1 MYSRF
6 QVLDSE
12 FLVSGTRI
20 LHSDLLRGTAR
31 FESPGFRI
39 PPAKNVL
46 DYGIGIVALH
56 GLMQTPS
63 CEKIAGPK
71 SGSELSKKAQHLSLS

>member
-20 LHSDLLRGTAR
+20 LHSNLLRGTVR

-46 DYGIGIVALH
+46 DYGIGIVTYH

-71 SGSELSKKAQHLSLS
+71 SKSELSKEAQQFSFS